1 MLDLNL
7 TYYESRYILGLG
19 YDFSP
24 VCATF
29 SARGRFADG
38 LDYATML
45 INPYLQQ
52 VGYLKD
58 LNHFKELLQNDEIDF
73 DSITP
78 IIPYDALAKCLPDLE
93 EEKHIKNARVWLGKD
108 LYLTS
113 EDCIYPG
120 DIDGD
125 GVGYGSYFLERLKD
139 QEFKNAYKAFVW
151 CHEKYP
157 DELRA
162 KFEEVM
168 K

>member
-7 TYYESRYILGLG
+7 TYYESRHILELG

-24 VCATF
+24 VCAAF
-29 SARGRFADG
+29 SAMGRDADG
-38 LDYATML
+38 LDYASML
-45 INPYLQQ
+45 INPYLQL

-78 IIPYDALAKCLPDLE
+78 IIPCDALAKCLPVRLGAGFNEYGYLQYDYD
-93 EEKHIKNARVWLGKD
+93 EKEFQYYESPDYYAD
-108 LYLTS
+108 TS
-113 EDCIYPG
+113 KIHQ
-120 DIDGD
+120 
-125 GVGYGSYFLERLKD
+125 S
-139 QEFKNAYKAFVW
+139 FKSAYEAFVW
-151 CHEKYP
+151 WYEKYP

-162 KFEEVM
+162 KFKEVM

>member
-7 TYYESRYILGLG
+7 TYYESRHILELG

-78 IIPYDALAKCLPDLE
+78 IIPYDALAKCLPEHEGDG
-93 EEKHIKNARVWLGKD
+93 IWYIWLGYTRCMTQSPD
-108 LYLTS
+108 ECDTS
-113 EDCIYPG
+113 SLE
-120 DIDGD
+120 
-125 GVGYGSYFLERLKD
+125 YFLPNPD
-139 QEFKNAYKAFVW
+139 INSAYEAFLW

-157 DELRA
+157 EELRA
-162 KFEEVM
+162 KFKEVM
-168 K
+168 I